1 MWVVGLVVAIIRLKK
16 NPKSGI
22 FTLLGIPIIG
32 LAFLQE
38 LAWNIFGI
46 RWINTNPQAWR
57 MARTLMIVIPLAI
70 SLVKAGGWV
79 CILLAIFS
87 QPKKKSAPPAVI
99 DEQTGN

>member
-1 MWVVGLVVAIIRLKK
+1 
-16 NPKSGI
+16 
-22 FTLLGIPIIG
+22 
-32 LAFLQE
+32 
-38 LAWNIFGI
+38 
-46 RWINTNPQAWR
+46 